1 MSNDSCTNKKCLSR
15 EKDPKLLSIYGSCN
29 RKHWSKTQFSS
40 QPIKKQRSSLDLK
53 KGDLHDRISFKKF
66 YEQNHFSGEGN
77 SQLYAVCLKKK
88 TKMHPFFI

>member
-1 MSNDSCTNKKCLSR
+1 MTVAQTKNVYLEKKILNYFQYMEVVIENTGQKVNSAH
-15 EKDPKLLSIYGSCN
+15 SQ
-29 RKHWSKTQFSS
+29 SKN
-40 QPIKKQRSSLDLK
+40 RSSLDLK